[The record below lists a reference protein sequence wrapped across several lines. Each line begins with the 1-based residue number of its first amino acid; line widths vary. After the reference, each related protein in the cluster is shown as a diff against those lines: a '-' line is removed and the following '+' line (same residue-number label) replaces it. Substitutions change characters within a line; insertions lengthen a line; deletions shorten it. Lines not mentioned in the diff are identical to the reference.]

1 MKNKVNSVKL
11 IAEFI
16 IIVLGVLVALA
27 SDRWRETIQNS
38 ELKNHYISGLIADI
52 QEDSLTFA
60 ETKNTGSLN
69 NSARLVLE
77 ASNTIQFPDSLS
89 HIIYSI
95 ESLQWYNPPV
105 VSREIYND
113 LVSTGNLSLLSLEL
127 RRVLGIYY
135 DRVTSYEQR
144 EDLFRNLLSNGYRNA
159 PSHILGPIIYPELF
173 DRIQMRREIGLND
186 IPEDW
191 KIKKDIAMTILD
203 RLRNLEELDTWIAQR
218 LYVGRQHAEI
228 YGDRM
233 YRMSTG
239 LLTILRDIQDGE
251 LSNEEV
257 KFSKKDLRN

>member
-60 ETKNTGSLN
+60 ETKNTGFLN

-203 RLRNLEELDTWIAQR
+203 RLRNLEKLDTWIAQR